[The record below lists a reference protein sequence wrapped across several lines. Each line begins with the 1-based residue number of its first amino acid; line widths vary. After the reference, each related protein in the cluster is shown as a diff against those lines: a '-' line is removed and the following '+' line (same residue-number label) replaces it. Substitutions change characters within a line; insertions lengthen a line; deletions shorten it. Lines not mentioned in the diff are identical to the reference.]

1 MHRLKDTVFSNS
13 YDSNLMQATFKSET
27 YGKPYT
33 TKRQMY
39 YKALEVQRLA
49 LWEVFYHIN
58 MNGIC

>member
-49 LWEVFYHIN
+49 L
-58 MNGIC
+58 